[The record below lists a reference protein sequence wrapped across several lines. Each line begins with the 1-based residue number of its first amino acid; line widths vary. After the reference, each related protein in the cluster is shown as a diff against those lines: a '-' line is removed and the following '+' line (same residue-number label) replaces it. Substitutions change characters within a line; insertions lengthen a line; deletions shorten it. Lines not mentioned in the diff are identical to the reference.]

1 MNCQRRY
8 RNVALGRDTFYLHS
22 DFFKIVSKAYIIK
35 MVGFFII
42 DNIFA
47 MFSRRVFQLTVGIL
61 IDSNCDPLL
70 AELCPY
76 SYAIDFIQGLL

>member
-1 MNCQRRY
+1 
-8 RNVALGRDTFYLHS
+8 
-22 DFFKIVSKAYIIK
+22 
-35 MVGFFII
+35 
-42 DNIFA
+42 

-76 SYAIDFIQGLL
+76 SYEIDFIQGLL